1 MSRRRIRALLR
12 KELLEVSRHKTSLL
26 PIALLGVYCLLL
38 PFVFTVVIPHV
49 TGDRLSD
56 DQDFVNAA
64 ARSAGAYPGLSAD
77 ARVQTFF
84 FQQFLLVFLVV
95 PVSVAMSAAAH
106 AVVGEKDARTM
117 EPLLATPLTTAE
129 LLIAKVLGALLPAMG
144 VGVPGIVLY
153 LASIGLFSE
162 TGVLQT
168 MLTWRSAATVMLLG
182 PGLALIALQL
192 TVLIASRVE
201 DEDTA
206 RQLAILALLPL
217 GALIFAQFTGRVWL
231 SAATLAA
238 AGVGLIGVWLLLLAL
253 SVAVFD
259 RDAVLTRWR

>member
-1 MSRRRIRALLR
+1 MMRHRIRALLR
-12 KELLEVSRHKTSLL
+12 KELIEVSRHKASLL
-26 PIALLGVYCLLL
+26 PMVLVGAYCLLM
-38 PFVFTVVIPHV
+38 PFIFTIVVPRV
-49 TGDRLSD
+49 TGDRLGD
-56 DQDFVNAA
+56 DPGFVNAA
-64 ARSAGAYPGLSAD
+64 ARSAGAYLNLSAD

-106 AVVGEKDARTM
+106 AVVGEKDARTL

-129 LLIAKVLGALLPAMG
+129 LLIAKVLGALLPA
-144 VGVPGIVLY
+144 VLVSTPGLLLY
-153 LASIGLFSE
+153 LASIAVFAE
-162 TGVLQT
+162 PGVLQT
-168 MLTWRSAATVMLLG
+168 MLTWRSAATVALLG

-192 TVLIASRVE
+192 TALIASRVQ

-206 RQLAILALLPL
+206 RQVAILALLPL
-217 GALIFAQFTGRVWL
+217 AGLVFAQFTGRLWL
-231 SAATLAA
+231 SAAALAA

>member
-1 MSRRRIRALLR
+1 MMRQRIRALLR
-12 KELLEVSRHKTSLL
+12 KELIEVSRHKSSLL
-26 PIALLGVYCLLL
+26 PIVLVGVYCLLL
-38 PFVFTVVIPHV
+38 PFVFTIVIPRV
-49 TGDRLSD
+49 TGDRLGD
-56 DQDFVNAA
+56 DADFVNAA
-64 ARSAGAYPGLSAD
+64 KSAGAYPHLSAEG
-77 ARVQTFF
+77 RVQTFF

-106 AVVGEKDARTM
+106 AVIGEKEARTL

-129 LLIAKVLGALLPAMG
+129 LLIAKVLGALLPA
-144 VGVPGIVLY
+144 VAVSAPGLLLY
-153 LASIGLFSE
+153 LTSIAVVAE
-162 TGVLQT
+162 PGVFQT
-168 MLTWRSAATVMLLG
+168 MLTWRSAATVVLLG
-182 PGLALIALQL
+182 PGLALIALQM

-201 DEDTA
+201 EEDTA

-217 GALIFAQFTGRVWL
+217 GALVVAQFTGRVWL

-238 AGVGLIGVWLLLLAL
+238 VGVGLLAVWLVLLAL

>member
-1 MSRRRIRALLR
+1 MMSRRIRALLR
-12 KELLEVSRHKTSLL
+12 KELIEVSRHKASLL
-26 PIALLGVYCLLL
+26 PIVLIGVYCLLL
-38 PFVFTVVIPHV
+38 PFVFTIVVPHV
-49 TGDRLSD
+49 TGDRLAED
-56 DQDFVNAA
+56 PDFVKV
-64 ARSAGAYPGLSAD
+64 ARSAGAYPELSAD

-106 AVVGEKDARTM
+106 AVVGEKEARTL
-117 EPLLATPLTTAE
+117 EPLLATPLSTAE
-129 LLIAKVLGALLPAMG
+129 LLIAKVLGALLPAALVATPG
-144 VGVPGIVLY
+144 VLLY
-153 LASIGLFSE
+153 LASIAVFAE
-162 TGVLQT
+162 QGVFQT
-168 MLTWRSAATVMLLG
+168 MLTWRSAATVVLLG

-192 TVLIASRVE
+192 TVLIASRVQ

-217 GALIFAQFTGRVWL
+217 AGLIFAQFTGRVWL
-231 SAATLAA
+231 SAAVLAGS
-238 AGVGLIGVWLLLLAL
+238 GVGLFVVWLLLLAL

>member
-1 MSRRRIRALLR
+1 VTRRRIRALLR
-12 KELLEVSRHKTSLL
+12 KELLEVSRHKASLL
-26 PIALLGVYCLLL
+26 PIVLLGVYCLLL
-38 PFVFTVVIPHV
+38 PFVFTIVVPHV
-49 TGDRLSD
+49 TGDRLSA

-64 ARSAGAYPGLSAD
+64 ARSASAYPGLSAD

-95 PVSVAMSAAAH
+95 PVGVAMSAAAH
-106 AVVGEKDARTM
+106 TIVGEKEARTM
-117 EPLLATPLTTAE
+117 EPLLATPLTTSE
-129 LLIAKVLGALLPAMG
+129 LLIAKVLGALLPA
-144 VGVPGIVLY
+144 VFVSVPGIVLY
-153 LASIGLFSE
+153 LTSIAIFAD
-162 TGVLQT
+162 TGVFRT
-168 MLTWRSAATVMLLG
+168 MLTWRSAVTVMLLG

-201 DEDTA
+201 EEDTA

-217 GALIFAQFTGRVWL
+217 GGLIFAQFTGRVWL
-231 SAATLAA
+231 SVATLAA
-238 AGVGLIGVWLLLLAL
+238 SGLGLIGVWLLLLGL

>member
-1 MSRRRIRALLR
+1 MKRQRIRALLR
-12 KELLEVSRHKTSLL
+12 KELIEVSRHKSSLL
-26 PIALLGVYCLLL
+26 PIVLVGVYCLLL
-38 PFVFTVVIPHV
+38 PFVFTIVIPRV
-49 TGDRLSD
+49 TGDRIGD
-56 DQDFVNAA
+56 DVDFVKVAK
-64 ARSAGAYPGLSAD
+64 SAGAYPRLSAEG
-77 ARVQTFF
+77 RVQTFF

-106 AVVGEKDARTM
+106 AVIGEKEARTL

-129 LLIAKVLGALLPAMG
+129 LLIAKVLGALLPA
-144 VGVPGIVLY
+144 VFVSVPGLLLY
-153 LASIGLFSE
+153 LTSIAAFAE
-162 TGVLQT
+162 PGVFQT
-168 MLTWRSAATVMLLG
+168 MLTWRSAATVVLLG
-182 PGLALIALQL
+182 PGLALIALQM

-201 DEDTA
+201 EEDTA

-231 SAATLAA
+231 SAAMLAA
-238 AGVGLIGVWLLLLAL
+238 AGVGLLAVWLVLLAL